1 MSENIP
7 APKLTE
13 QCSMCNNKS
22 DVYIQCVNKL
32 NGATIGYACR
42 DCAYKILP
50 IKSCALCRK
59 TISLFVGCV
68 CRKCYE
74 DDVLPLK
81 KTKLSK
87 PIPVQ
92 DPDADW

>member
-1 MSENIP
+1 MENIP
-7 APKLTE
+7 APKLSE
-13 QCSMCNNKS
+13 KCSLCDNNNF
-22 DVYIQCVNKL
+22 VYVECINKITGFKL
-32 NGATIGYACR
+32 GSACR
-42 DCAYKILP
+42 DCASKIFP
-50 IKSCALCRK
+50 IKPCALCRK
-59 TISLFVGCV
+59 NIALFVGCV